1 MLQNRIALTLLGT
14 ALILSVVVFVFADA
28 PALAQPNAQATATP
42 AADASDQT
50 YVTLLP
56 AADAAT
62 RLVIV
67 TLQADGAV
75 NLMTNPLGAESNAAQ
90 VGTWQASGDTVAITL
105 TNDGTKTLA
114 NPLTL
119 VFKRDNEN
127 LVATEFDKTIFGD
140 KPFTLYLRDAVE
152 DKLAA
157 LNRAYVAVDLQAGFP
172 LDPFLVSVNGGG
184 ELDASIL
191 NEQCKGYINP
201 SPTLSINWTGSADLA
216 RVFTYSDADPMLVIQ
231 TPDGKFLCSDD
242 ANALLLD
249 PQIEISKPSPGKYNM
264 WVGSAAAKQLLPTI
278 LVLTTRSDVNAA
290 NFQLAA
296 LVKRPALPQTDG
308 ETSVNAPAKI
318 VTDALA
324 RYKGTVGGPL
334 GATPLTQELKS
345 AGTLAA
351 FELAGTD
358 AQCNG
363 YIGDAPDFVF
373 EVNSALDQM
382 TLWFASKQDATLFVV
397 GPHGA
402 VTCNDDSASD
412 NANPSV
418 TIQKPAQGRYGVFVG
433 RLAQDLAVEGTLT
446 VTTAPEAT
454 PPASK

>member
-1 MLQNRIALTLLGT
+1 MLRNRIALTLLGT

-28 PALAQPNAQATATP
+28 PALAQPNAQTTATP

-75 NLMTNPLGAESNAAQ
+75 NLITNPLGAASNAAQ

-105 TNDGTKTLA
+105 TNDGAKTLA

-127 LVATEFDKTIFGD
+127 LVATEFDKTIFGA
-140 KPFTLYLRDAVE
+140 KAFTLYLRDAVE
-152 DKLAA
+152 SKLAA

-184 ELDASIL
+184 ELDARIL

-201 SPTLSINWTGSADLA
+201 SPTLSINWTGGADLA
-216 RVFTYSDADPMLVIQ
+216 RVFTHSDADPMLVIQ

-249 PQIEISKPSPGKYNM
+249 PQIEISKPSAGKYNV

-296 LVKRPALPQTDG
+296 LVKRPAMSPADG

-324 RYKGTVGGPL
+324 RYKGAVGGPL
-334 GATPLTQELKS
+334 GATPLTQEIKS

-351 FELAGTD
+351 FELAGAD

-363 YIGDAPDFVF
+363 YIGDAPDFIF
-373 EVNSALDQM
+373 EVNTALDQM

-397 GPHGA
+397 GPQGA
-402 VTCNDDSASD
+402 TYCNDDSAPD
-412 NANPSV
+412 NATPSV

-433 RLAQDLAVEGTLT
+433 RLAQDLAVEGALT
-446 VTTAPEAT
+446 VTAAPEAT